1 MPPPLHDPDVWLF
14 DLDNTLYPARCN
26 LFAQIDVRIGRY
38 ISDWLKV
45 DPEEAR
51 RVQKAYWRDHGTS
64 MRGMMSLH
72 GVDPRHYLDYV
83 HDIDYS
89 PVPPSPELEKALAA
103 LPGRKIIFTAGDV
116 PHAEKVMERLGVAHH
131 FEAIFD
137 IVAGDY
143 WPKPHQAIYDKLV
156 VKHNVDPTRAAF
168 ADDIAVNLKPAHDMG
183 MRTVWIRTEESVKR
197 AEGVNLDHIHH
208 QTDDLATLARRLGR
222 GRGASRSEDPDPG
235 CRRGRRLLGR
245 APAPGRHRRHLPA
258 AREARRDG
266 EQERPGGEEPEE
278 RRRGAAGEGRDQG

>member
-1 MPPPLHDPDVWLF
+1 MSIPEHDPDVWLF

-45 DPEEAR
+45 TPEEAR
-51 RVQKAYWRDHGTS
+51 VVQKQYWKDHGTS

-72 GVDPRHYLDYV
+72 GVDPKHYLDYV

-89 PVPPSPELEKALAA
+89 PVPPSPDLEKALAA
-103 LPGRKIIFTAGDV
+103 LPGRKLIFTAGDV

-143 WPKPHQAIYDKLV
+143 WPKPHQAIYDELV
-156 VKHNVDPTRAAF
+156 RRHNVDPTRAAF
-168 ADDIAVNLKPAHDMG
+168 ADFFFFKQKTAYEMG
-183 MRTVWIRTEESVKR
+183 MRTVWVRTDESVKR
-197 AEGVNLDHIHH
+197 AAGTDLDHIHH
-208 QTDDLATLARRLGR
+208 QTDDLASWLTDWVVE
-222 GRGASRSEDPDPG
+222 RSSKK
-235 CRRGRRLLGR
+235 
-245 APAPGRHRRHLPA
+245 
-258 AREARRDG
+258 
-266 EQERPGGEEPEE
+266 
-278 RRRGAAGEGRDQG
+278 

>member
-1 MPPPLHDPDVWLF
+1 MPPPTHDPDVWLI

-26 LFAQIDVRIGRY
+26 LFAQVDVRINRY
-38 ISDWLKV
+38 IADWLKV
-45 DPEEAR
+45 DLEEAR
-51 RVQKAYWRDHGTS
+51 RVQKQYWREHGTS

-89 PVPPSPELEKALAA
+89 PVESDPALEAALAA

-116 PHAEKVMERLGVAHH
+116 PHAERVMERLGVAHH

-143 WPKPHQAIYDKLV
+143 WPKPHRQIYEKLV
-156 VKHNVDPTRAAF
+156 RQHGVDPARAAM
-168 ADDIAVNLKPAHDMG
+168 ADDISVNLRPAAEMG

-197 AEGVNLDHIHH
+197 AEGIDLDHVHH
-208 QTDDLATLARRLGR
+208 QTDDFAAWLSEWLA
-222 GRGASRSEDPDPG
+222 
-235 CRRGRRLLGR
+235 
-245 APAPGRHRRHLPA
+245 
-258 AREARRDG
+258 
-266 EQERPGGEEPEE
+266 ERNLKP
-278 RRRGAAGEGRDQG
+278 